1 MTDPIANPSAG
12 APAEGGGD
20 NPDDPQ
26 IQSVIQM
33 LAEMLRA
40 FFPTLPPEVLVK
52 VAGVSF
58 LESTGLAQVIED
70 AMPVNPK
77 SQEYPIWGFQVR
89 LATDPKNVVTVAAPK
104 VIDPTNLSLELAL
117 RQLAILGLL
126 STPMVRG
133 MARLYGMQF
142 SFFQNKTMPGDRPRI
157 ILPGQ

>member
-1 MTDPIANPSAG
+1 MTDPIANPSGG
-12 APAEGGGD
+12 APPGGGD
-20 NPDDPQ
+20 DANNPQ

-40 FFPTLPPEVLVK
+40 FFPTLPVEVLVK

-58 LESTGLAQVIED
+58 MESTSLAQVIED
-70 AMPVNPK
+70 AMPENPA
-77 SQEYPIWGFQVR
+77 SREHPIWGFQAR
-89 LATDPKNVVTVAAPK
+89 LATDPKNVVTIAGPK
-104 VIDPTNLSLELAL
+104 VIDPTNLSLEVGL

-142 SFFQNKTMPGDRPRI
+142 SFFQNKVMPGDKPRI
-157 ILPGQ
+157 ILPGR